1 MQLRY
6 SLMYHRRSSWQRMS
20 SHESKRVAGLNASST
35 EPIPAIGVSKAIAAT
50 CSGSIPLL

>member
-20 SHESKRVAGLNASST
+20 SHESKRVAGLNTSST
-35 EPIPAIGVSKAIAAT
+35 EPIHAIWLSKSIAAT
-50 CSGSIPLL
+50 CSGSIPLS